1 MTHELVAAF
10 DACGLPLRS
19 SLRDMLDE
27 HPTHQTERRGCGLTQ
42 ATRLLAER
50 INQPRDPRDT
60 ADLALFADWPLRAT
74 ATVAARSLAAGWA
87 GGWRQLA
94 DAPADVVAAVAGMEG
109 ADALLSLQ
117 QRLAAVAARLAHGES
132 RLLLAMIDDLLACR
146 APPHP
151 SLPGMTAKPEIGSCS
166 QAEEFFLE
174 IAHGKIR
181 RGGRVNI
188 LVDDAG
194 RPVLVEKISLGESHS
209 ALLLRPVAIRDVAI
223 PAGGLL
229 ALRHQDDARAIAGHP
244 HGDILPLTALAEA
257 RFLRLTTFAVPP
269 ADRERAFSTQFRRQ
283 VLGNM
288 LSPRTTTLDD
298 LHRYAGGRLQA
309 A

>member
-1 MTHELVAAF
+1 MSHELVAAF

-19 SLRDMLDE
+19 TLREMLDE
-27 HPTHQTERRGCGLTQ
+27 HPSHQTERRGCGLTQ

-60 ADLALFADWPLRAT
+60 ADLSLFADWPMRASS
-74 ATVAARSLAAGWA
+74 AVAARCLAAGWA

-94 DAPADVVAAVAGMEG
+94 DAPADVVDTVAGMDS
-109 ADALLSLQ
+109 ADALLALPS
-117 QRLAAVAARLAHGES
+117 RLSQVAAQLAHGES
-132 RLLLAMIDDLLACR
+132 RLLLAMIDDLLAWR
-146 APPHP
+146 TPPHP
-151 SLPGMTAKPEIGSCS
+151 TLPSMAVKPEIGSCS

-194 RPVLVEKISLGESHS
+194 HPVLVEKIALGESHS
-209 ALLLRPVAIRDVAI
+209 ALLLRPVAVCGVTL
-223 PAGGLL
+223 PPGGLL
-229 ALRHQDDARAIAGHP
+229 ALRHHEDARPLARHV
-244 HGDILPLTALAEA
+244 HGDVLPLSALAEV
-257 RFLRLTTFAVPP
+257 RFLRLTTFVAPP
-269 ADRERAFSTQFRRQ
+269 AERERAFSAQFRRQ
-283 VLGNM
+283 VQGNM
-288 LSPRTTTLDD
+288 LSPRTTTLTD
-298 LHRYAGGRLQA
+298 LTHYADGRLQA